1 MFKYAPYSHSKIE
14 TWKACPRQFRY
25 RYIDR
30 LPVEK
35 KPQIYFDRGK
45 LFHLLLEYN
54 GDLKTIKKTKEF
66 QEIKEHKLLDSNQI
80 KEIYKI
86 YKTFISQKPGKDIVS
101 KKVFLKEFPLG
112 LNKDLELVSYNAD
125 EVLLRGY
132 IDACYL
138 IPERDDVCLVVD
150 WKSGKYKSKEDQSY
164 AQLLWYSL
172 GLFSKN
178 PYLEKILLVFAY
190 VEHNKIN
197 TKTVQRKD
205 INRYKQA
212 LYNTIDKIEQDQ
224 NFNKIENGHCNYCD
238 YLEVCRGD

>member
-1 MFKYAPYSHSKIE
+1 LK
-14 TWKACPRQFRY
+14 R
-25 RYIDR
+25 
-30 LPVEK
+30 
-35 KPQIYFDRGK
+35 KPQDYFDRGK

-66 QEIKEHKLLDSNQI
+66 QEIKEHQLLDTNQI
-80 KEIYKI
+80 KEIYQI
-86 YKTFISQKPGKDIVS
+86 YKTFISSKPGKDIIS
-101 KKVFLKEFPLG
+101 KEVFMKEFPLG
-112 LNKDLELVSYNAD
+112 LNKDLELVPYGDDN
-125 EVLLRGY
+125 VLLRGY

-138 IPERDDVCLVVD
+138 IPDRDDVCLVVD
-150 WKSGKYKSKEDQSY
+150 WKSGKYKSKEHQSY

-178 PYLEKILLVFAY
+178 PHLEKILLVFAY

-224 NFNKIENGHCNYCD
+224 EFEKNETTLCQYCD
-238 YLEVCRGD
+238 YFEVCQGD